1 MANVSFMTREGVW
14 ERHGRRGTR
23 MGVVR
28 VAVGDADLAV
38 LSYRCIPKSHC
49 GAMRERQGV
58 RRVITE

>member
-1 MANVSFMTREGVW
+1 
-14 ERHGRRGTR
+14 